1 MFSHLPR
8 SPTNPHTGHSMVVA
22 VRMVENLIYF
32 NGKGKLLNPANI
44 GMVCWVWQ
52 SQDQDQP
59 HLPK

>member
-1 MFSHLPR
+1 
-8 SPTNPHTGHSMVVA
+8 MVVA

-32 NGKGKLLNPANI
+32 SGKGKLLNPANI